1 MRCRATFTVRSRR
14 REASARTRARVTI
27 VVASRKRLGSF
38 GMGVFYQSF
47 VTFKFVVTCT
57 VYLSKV
63 NAHIF
68 LNPSGVSLVAQW

>member
-1 MRCRATFTVRSRR
+1 MRRRATFTVRSRWC
-14 REASARTRARVTI
+14 ETSVRTWARVTI

-47 VTFKFVVTCT
+47 VTVKFVVTCT

-63 NAHIF
+63 MHTYF
-68 LNPSGVSLVAQW
+68 

>member
-1 MRCRATFTVRSRR
+1 ML
-14 REASARTRARVTI
+14 
-27 VVASRKRLGSF
+27 ASRKRLGSF